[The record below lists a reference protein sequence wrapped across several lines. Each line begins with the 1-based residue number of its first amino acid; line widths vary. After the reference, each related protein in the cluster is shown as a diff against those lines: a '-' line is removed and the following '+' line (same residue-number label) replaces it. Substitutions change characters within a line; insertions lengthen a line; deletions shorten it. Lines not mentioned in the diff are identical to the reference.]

1 MVWKVRNLSNARE
14 KLPEKLCD
22 LLVFGSV
29 ALGDLVLSQ
38 PKVDDIPAKGRWFS
52 SQRSMIFHFHR
63 WDMLDVS
70 SQEGMPDASMEDLYI
85 STITQLVTPKPP
97 PEKKQISLFFGI
109 ETSISV

>member
-1 MVWKVRNLSNARE
+1 
-14 KLPEKLCD
+14 
-22 LLVFGSV
+22 
-29 ALGDLVLSQ
+29 
-38 PKVDDIPAKGRWFS
+38 
-52 SQRSMIFHFHR
+52 
-63 WDMLDVS
+63 MLDVS